1 MYVKRLTFTRCL
13 IYFFAVFF
21 IGCGPLALDLTASL
35 GANQNI
41 KKTLDINQRQTDAQ
55 VEAQSEVVKDVVGV
69 LPLVLRVEATPA
81 SAAEVGYARR
91 VEEVEKKC
99 PILECPPC
107 QSNVEKKKKS
117 QLSSHNK
124 VIFRKNDQQTSNI
137 RSLPCQ

>member
-1 MYVKRLTFTRCL
+1 MYVKRSNFTRCL
-13 IYFFAVFF
+13 IYFFAVSF

-55 VEAQSEVVKDVVGV
+55 VEAQSGVVKDVVGV

-91 VEEVEKKC
+91 VEEVEKSC

-107 QSNVEKKKKS
+107 RSNVEKKKKS